1 MNIHALILWNSGAA
15 FTAGP
20 LADMQAA
27 IQLDRAK
34 SLEVSRRWR
43 WPGFWSH
50 DGCYCPPCRPG
61 CGGRTAVSKVFINSF
76 FKKKIEPVGGSESST
91 SWISH

>member
-1 MNIHALILWNSGAA
+1 MRYKGGADWNTGMDIYALILGISGAA

-27 IQLDRAK
+27 IQLDRVK
-34 SLEVSRRWR
+34 SLEVSWRWC

-50 DGCYCPPCRPG
+50 DGCYCPPPQAS
-61 CGGRTAVSKVFINSF
+61 RTAVSKVFFN
-76 FKKKIEPVGGSESST
+76 KKNEL
-91 SWISH
+91 